1 MRRRRPA
8 SSEVPPAQG
17 ADGGPDGSASTAST
31 EGAAEGHRGKGLVRP
46 FVVTDGR
53 AHPSRNTFDLVTL
66 VIATSDLP
74 LTGLAPE
81 KRRVVELCRPG
92 SLSVA
97 EVAGHLRLPVS
108 VTKVLLADLVD
119 AGHILTRAPIP
130 AAELP
135 EAQLLQE
142 VLDGLRARL

>member
-1 MRRRRPA
+1 MRRRRPG
-8 SSEVPPAQG
+8 PAGDPQ
-17 ADGGPDGSASTAST
+17 APGPDG
-31 EGAAEGHRGKGLVRP
+31 GAPGGRGKGLVRP
-46 FVVTDGR
+46 YVVTDGR

-66 VIATSDLP
+66 VIATADRP
-74 LTGLAPE
+74 LSGLTPE
-81 KRRVVELCRPG
+81 KRRLVELCRPG

-97 EVAGHLRLPVS
+97 EVAGHLGLPVS